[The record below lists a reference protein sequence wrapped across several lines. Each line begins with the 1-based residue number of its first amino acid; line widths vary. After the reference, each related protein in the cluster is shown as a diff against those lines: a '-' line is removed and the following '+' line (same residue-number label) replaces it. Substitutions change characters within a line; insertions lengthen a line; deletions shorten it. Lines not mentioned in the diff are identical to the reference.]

1 MLKSQG
7 RGGMIG
13 ILSSDV
19 DLGVIGKGPLET
31 GLSFAT
37 VVRAAHCSAG
47 GMSIHCLGTGK

>member
-1 MLKSQG
+1 
-7 RGGMIG
+7 MIG
-13 ILSSDV
+13 IISSDV

-37 VVRAAHCSAG
+37 VVRAAHCSEG